1 MKTKKIYLHINE
13 KKASKIEELLN
24 KNSILED
31 EPAYSIYESFT
42 VNLTEHL
49 SVDIKVC
56 VADDKTLFIDA
67 VLFFDDT
74 EVYCLEP
81 IYDLLGEYIFEYDN
95 VRYIIIVK
103 KKG

>member
-1 MKTKKIYLHINE
+1 MFFKTRSPHLQKFVR
-13 KKASKIEELLN
+13 
-24 KNSILED
+24 ILSGGGS
-31 EPAYSIYESFT
+31 P
-42 VNLTEHL
+42 EHL
-49 SVDIKVC
+49 SVDIKAC
-56 VADDKTLFIDA
+56 VADDKTLFVDA

-95 VRYIIIVK
+95 VQYIIIVK